1 MDTRDTL
8 LLQLRGGTIGD
19 VTHANAD
26 EAFQNTTIRPI
37 LKIQNDLFID
47 AFKNYVAKYKN
58 DFYSYSV
65 EKKLAY
71 IDNAVHKDIKFR
83 NSLKGMVIALFTI
96 DEYNRYIRNSS
107 NLNKRMMNMVIE
119 RLQSQVQLFEMHQA
133 S

>member
-8 LLQLRGGTIGD
+8 LLQLRGGAIGD
-19 VTHANAD
+19 ITNAHPD
-26 EAFQNTTIRPI
+26 EVFQNATIRPI

-47 AFKNYVAKYKN
+47 AFRNYVAKYKN

-71 IDNAVHKDIKFR
+71 IDNAIHKDIKFR

-119 RLQSQVQLFEMHQA
+119 RLQNQVQLFEMHQA